1 MELKILCTA
10 KTMSTRNEG
19 AALGVA
25 EETLPTYTR
34 QCVDYIKNSKKFT
47 SKNHLINK

>member
-10 KTMSTRNEG
+10 KTMSTRNDR

-25 EETLPTYTR
+25 EGTLPTYTR
-34 QCVDYIKNSKKFT
+34 QGVSM
-47 SKNHLINK
+47 